1 MTVYKIGRK
10 RLKITLTESEVISFF
25 GTYRGLTSV
34 NRNAR
39 LTVGLLLKQSLSE
52 YDTEL
57 DGKLLVEIKAKEK
70 SGCIITVSS
79 ADSSRRSSKSSTVMF
94 EFAGTDALIGGA
106 VRLYKNR
113 PHIESSLYKMSE
125 KYRLIVTTRD
135 NRDFFFMNEFC
146 IRQSDSKTEAEY
158 TAEYGKLICGKK
170 AVGKIGKAFCRF
182 T

>member
-10 RLKITLTESEVISFF
+10 RLKIALTDSEVISFF

-70 SGCIITVSS
+70 SGNIVVTGFVDVLSD
-79 ADSSRRSSKSSTVMF
+79 AVKDSCV
-94 EFAGTDALIGGA
+94 A
-106 VRLYKNR
+106 VA
-113 PHIESSLYKMSE
+113 P
-125 KYRLIVTTRD
+125 V
-135 NRDFFFMNEFC
+135 
-146 IRQSDSKTEAEY
+146 
-158 TAEYGKLICGKK
+158 
-170 AVGKIGKAFCRF
+170 
-182 T
+182 